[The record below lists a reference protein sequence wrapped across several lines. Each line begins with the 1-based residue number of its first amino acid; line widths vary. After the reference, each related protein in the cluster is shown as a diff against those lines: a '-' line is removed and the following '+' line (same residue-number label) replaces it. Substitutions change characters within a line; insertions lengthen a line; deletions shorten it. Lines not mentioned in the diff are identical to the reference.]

1 MIRTLGSRAIIVG
14 FLATAALSAV
24 TMGALTQARADD
36 PGKANRYPYDPV
48 CSWGRIADGRG
59 MMVRCMKQSE
69 AEALLA
75 GAAPPPIA
83 TPVPAPSS
91 SDGSPGSEE
100 EPPDTRKLSMEVGP
114 VQVDSGTL
122 PLALKKLQA
131 PSDRY
136 LECVEKH
143 GGVTK
148 SDGEV
153 QVRFLVRERGRAE
166 GAVVKLRRAVS
177 EKAAA
182 CIADVVDRRFVGHPD
197 VPIVGAT
204 LIVKFSKADR

>member
-1 MIRTLGSRAIIVG
+1 MSHGFDPRLALAGLGTIVTLALVG
-14 FLATAALSAV
+14 WTAS
-24 TMGALTQARADD
+24 ARADD

-59 MMVRCMKQSE
+59 MLVRCMKQGE

-75 GAAPPPIA
+75 GKPAPAPTASDQPEPPP
-83 TPVPAPSS
+83 
-91 SDGSPGSEE
+91 SPPTEG
-100 EPPDTRKLSMEVGP
+100 KLTMEVGP

-122 PLALKKLQA
+122 PQALTKLKV

-136 LECVEKH
+136 LECVERN
-143 GGVTK
+143 GGLGK
-148 SDGEV
+148 EDGEV

-166 GAVVKLRRAVS
+166 GAVVKTRRAVS

-204 LIVKFSKADR
+204 LVVKFSKVAQ

>member
-1 MIRTLGSRAIIVG
+1 MIRLLDPRLALAGLGTIVA
-14 FLATAALSAV
+14 LALLGWSAS
-24 TMGALTQARADD
+24 AQADD

-59 MMVRCMKQSE
+59 MLVRCMNQGE

-75 GAAPPPIA
+75 GKPAASPAAADQPSEPA
-83 TPVPAPSS
+83 TPPTA
-91 SDGSPGSEE
+91 E
-100 EPPDTRKLSMEVGP
+100 KLTVEVGP
-114 VQVDSGTL
+114 VQVDSGSL
-122 PLALKKLQA
+122 PLAVKKLA
-131 PSDRY
+131 VPSDRY
-136 LECVEKH
+136 LQCVEKN
-143 GGVTK
+143 GGVSK
-148 SDGEV
+148 QEGEV

-166 GAVVKLRRAVS
+166 GAVVKTRRAVS

-204 LIVKFSKADR
+204 LAVKFSKVAE

>member
-1 MIRTLGSRAIIVG
+1 MIRGFDPRVVVVGLGTLAIASASALG
-14 FLATAALSAV
+14 ATNTAH
-24 TMGALTQARADD
+24 ADD

-59 MMVRCMKQSE
+59 MLVRCMAQSE
-69 AEALLA
+69 AEALQSPTA
-75 GAAPPPIA
+75 
-83 TPVPAPSS
+83 PAPAA
-91 SDGSPGSEE
+91 SEQQP
-100 EPPDTRKLSMEVGP
+100 EPPTEGDVKLSMEVGP
-114 VQVDSGTL
+114 VEVDSGSL
-122 PLALKKLQA
+122 PLALKKLQS

-136 LECVEKH
+136 LECVEKN
-143 GGVTK
+143 GGVSK
-148 SDGEV
+148 DSGEV

-166 GAVVKLRRAVS
+166 GAVVKMRRAIS

-204 LIVKFSKADR
+204 LVVKFSKAGR